1 MNDMMSSLSLSCG
14 WRGSAGT
21 GSFVQQVKNYL
32 LPFSRA
38 ACRQCADEYLPPSR
52 GGGCQPFISFQAGVS
67 ASNHLLAFS
76 PCALV
81 RSVCDS
87 SSLCFGRCGQRF
99 LTTLPGCQAKLFS
112 SHAAVVSQCGR

>member
-52 GGGCQPFISFQAGVS
+52 GGTRVPETAAHPRPVLRRVG
-67 ASNHLLAFS
+67 LAFFCRRRPQEGPGS
-76 PCALV
+76 TVLV
-81 RSVCDS
+81 NRH
-87 SSLCFGRCGQRF
+87 Q
-99 LTTLPGCQAKLFS
+99 PEA
-112 SHAAVVSQCGR
+112 